1 MRPALI
7 ALYSPN
13 YSPPPTFTLPQLLAP
28 PLPPPDIHISELTLT
43 LLATFLLHSVTAL
56 SRRTDDLA
64 EILSLLRD
72 PSTPSLFA
80 WAPIFAALPAKHHD
94 ALFTRTYTVMA
105 KAASHPGVPMQH
117 AFALRMYALGCL
129 ARTRPGV
136 VAPDTFW
143 DQAVKWAR
151 FHAAE
156 PLAGDESRIQDI
168 LQSVQR
174 LVQSLREREDYASF
188 LEDPGFAR
196 FCEVWVFWAQQ
207 VGHSVLANHQALNAS
222 HS

>member
-1 MRPALI
+1 MRPAQI
-7 ALYSPN
+7 TLYSPN
-13 YSPPPTFTLPQLLAP
+13 YSPPPKFSLPQLLAP
-28 PLPPPDIHISELTLT
+28 PLPPPDVYPSEIILT
-43 LLATFLLHSVTAL
+43 LLATFLLHAVTIL

-64 EILSLLRD
+64 TILSLLRD
-72 PSTPSLFA
+72 PSAPSLFA
-80 WAPIFAALPAKHHD
+80 WASILSALPAKHHD

-105 KAASHPGVPMQH
+105 KAASQPGVPMQH
-117 AFALRMYALGCL
+117 AFALRMYALECL
-129 ARTRPGV
+129 ARTRPSV

-174 LVQSLREREDYASF
+174 LVLSLRQREDHAPF
-188 LEDPGFAR
+188 LEGSGFAR

-207 VGHSVLANHQALNAS
+207 ASAL
-222 HS
+222 